1 MREHVESST
10 PMLDYIKMGTR
21 HRTRVT
27 LAATGLSYATFGPN
41 TIANDTITVLNRK
54 AMDDTVGSFGDN
66 PLLADSLDW
75 NIKPMQGRKFLEGGP
90 DFTLLRELR
99 KCPPELY
106 RGFVPIHEPT
116 DGPQDPVTQAIARTN
131 PSRPLFNL
139 PAWIGEL
146 KDLPGLFKIAGDT
159 LLRKGA
165 NAFLSYQFGWR
176 PLISDMNKALNFS
189 SQFRSRAEEWRRLH
203 SSGGLKRRINL
214 GIQTVQSDPQ
224 NVVIHSSNGLVVAKK
239 RSITTSKTWATL
251 RWRPD
256 EGNLPPTTKA
266 DSERYARA
274 LLGAGVSGFTQAA
287 WQLMPWSWMIDW
299 FGNIGDY
306 LQATDNTIGASS
318 GVVNVMTT
326 TITNTEFTVLQ
337 DQTDSWILGGDG
349 SCTLK
354 TITRA
359 QGSGPTITAT
369 LPNLSARQLS
379 ILGALGIQ
387 RVPRSL
393 LR

>member
-1 MREHVESST
+1 
-10 PMLDYIKMGTR
+10 
-21 HRTRVT
+21 
-27 LAATGLSYATFGPN
+27 
-41 TIANDTITVLNRK
+41 
-54 AMDDTVGSFGDN
+54 
-66 PLLADSLDW
+66 
-75 NIKPMQGRKFLEGGP
+75 
-90 DFTLLRELR
+90 
-99 KCPPELY
+99 
-106 RGFVPIHEPT
+106 
-116 DGPQDPVTQAIARTN
+116 
-131 PSRPLFNL
+131 
-139 PAWIGEL
+139 
-146 KDLPGLFKIAGDT
+146 
-159 LLRKGA
+159 
-165 NAFLSYQFGWR
+165 
-176 PLISDMNKALNFS
+176 
-189 SQFRSRAEEWRRLH
+189 
-203 SSGGLKRRINL
+203 
-214 GIQTVQSDPQ
+214 
-224 NVVIHSSNGLVVAKK
+224 
-239 RSITTSKTWATL
+239 
-251 RWRPD
+251 
-256 EGNLPPTTKA
+256 
-266 DSERYARA
+266 
-274 LLGAGVSGFTQAA
+274 
-287 WQLMPWSWMIDW
+287 MIDW